1 VLSETFLGFSKLNQ
15 TKLFEKAEAF
25 VSDHKLF
32 KNSIGKLQID
42 EQLMFYCNSRSIMQA
57 LYSGERT

>member
-42 EQLMFYCNSRSIMQA
+42 E
-57 LYSGERT
+57 